1 MTRSASYQLVG
12 IGGAHVDR
20 IGHVDGFCAPG
31 ASNPGVMREYV
42 GGGMLNALRVA
53 HWRGAQTVGLVS
65 VRGGD
70 AAALSVE
77 HAIEAAGLDD
87 FSGRFLDRQTASYTA
102 IHGPDG
108 DVITALAD
116 MAIYETCLPRQVRRK
131 PVQQAIAQAAAVMV
145 DANMPA
151 GAIASTIAKATGH
164 IFAMAISP
172 AKIDRLAGVLPLI
185 DCLFANSR
193 EMLAL
198 TGETTLDAALGK
210 AITTHGLKTAIVT
223 DGGNATT
230 IIDHGRITHRILP
243 SPAPVVDVTGAGD
256 ALAGGTVAALLA
268 GEPLVDATRH
278 GMACAACALAIDGPI
293 SQAAHLTPFNTH
305 YEAICHANLYPH
317 ARIQ

>member
-1 MTRSASYQLVG
+1 MTRSVAFKLVG

-31 ASNPGVMREYV
+31 ASNPGIMREYV

-53 HWRGAQTVGLVS
+53 HWRGIQDVGLVS

-77 HAIEAAGLDD
+77 HAIDAAELADL
-87 FSGRFLDRQTASYTA
+87 SGRFLDRQTASYTA

-151 GAIASTIAKATGH
+151 SAIATTIAKANGLV
-164 IFAMAISP
+164 FAMAISP
-172 AKIDRLAGVLPLI
+172 AKIIRLADVLARL

-193 EMLAL
+193 EMFAL
-198 TGETTLDAALGK
+198 TGETTLDAALNK
-210 AITTHGLKTAIVT
+210 AIKKYGLKTAIVT
-223 DGGNATT
+223 DGANATT
-230 IIDHGRITHRILP
+230 IIAHGAIDARILP
-243 SPAPVVDVTGAGD
+243 SPASVVDVTGAGD
-256 ALAGGTVAALLA
+256 ALAGATVAALLA
-268 GEPLVDATRH
+268 GAPLVDAARQA
-278 GMACAACALAIDGPI
+278 MACAACALAIDGPI
-293 SQAAHLTPFNTH
+293 SQATDLNLFDTH
-305 YEAICHANLYPH
+305 YKALCHEL
-317 ARIQ
+317 